1 MCIRDSPNAEGFLSE
16 EELGEAF
23 GIMPELMV
31 QIEPLPQAKHIFS
44 HVEWH
49 MKGYRIRLSGGI
61 PESYISAGKEELK
74 SVYALPGAFG
84 RYTKLIK

>member
-1 MCIRDSPNAEGFLSE
+1 LYELPNQEGYLNREEILSYIKKLSLIPLHIAEA
-16 EELGEAF
+16 GE
-23 GIMPELMV
+23 
-31 QIEPLPQAKHIFS
+31 AKHIFS

-49 MKGYRIRLSGGI
+49 MKGYRVLLKGEI
-61 PESYISAGKEELK
+61 PKSYISAEKEELK

>member
-1 MCIRDSPNAEGFLSE
+1 MAKKKQMLLIINPRSGKGQIRT
-16 EELGEAF
+16 
-23 GIMPELMV
+23 
-31 QIEPLPQAKHIFS
+31 KHIFS